1 MARMF
6 SLHRC
11 YCFTFMQVIS
21 FVILMKINSS
31 NLYIHLQLVSNG
43 KRVVMMGDDTWVQL
57 FPNHFKNSYPYPSF
71 NVKDLHT
78 VCYLRFLFAA
88 KIETAFFSMVKVL
101 MTFSVS
107 GGQWMYWTPISIF
120 VWRRLGCP
128 YCTFSWCGMIHKL
141 IYYIYFFSITNG
153 L

>member
-1 MARMF
+1 MAHMF
-6 SLHRC
+6 SLHQC

-31 NLYIHLQLVSNG
+31 NLYLHLQLVSNG

-57 FPNHFKNSYPYPSF
+57 FPNHFKKSYPYPSF

-107 GGQWMYWTPISIF
+107 GGQWMY
-120 VWRRLGCP
+120 
-128 YCTFSWCGMIHKL
+128 
-141 IYYIYFFSITNG
+141 
-153 L
+153 